1 MLVIALVSQKGGAG
15 KSTLAANLTAYAASN
30 SKTAIIDLDPQ
41 ASISSWHSLR
51 ESDHITLL
59 TSHPPLLSKQIDKLA
74 ADGYDLCVID
84 TPPHNSTAAATAIKE
99 ADLTVIPV
107 RPSGFDLVAVQAT
120 FNLLGENLGAVIV
133 NAIPSGTAVQEPA
146 IEFVKESG
154 VRLLGTVGQR
164 IAFQHASN
172 SGLGVTEYEASG
184 KAASEIKKIWKAI
197 ESIL

>member
-15 KSTLAANLTAYAASN
+15 KSTIAANLTAYAASS

-41 ASISSWHSLR
+41 ASISTWHSFR
-51 ESDHITLL
+51 ESDDITLL
-59 TSHPPLLSKQIDKLA
+59 TSHPPLLAKQIKKLK
-74 ADGYDLCVID
+74 ADGYDLCVVD
-84 TPPHNSTAAATAIKE
+84 TPPHNSTAAATAINE

-107 RPSGFDLVAVQAT
+107 RPSSFDLIAVQAT

-133 NAIPSGTAVQEPA
+133 NAVPSGTAVQESA
-146 IEFVKESG
+146 IDFVKESG

-172 SGLGVTEYEASG
+172 SGLGVTEYESDG
-184 KAASEIKKIWKAI
+184 KAASEIKKIWEGI